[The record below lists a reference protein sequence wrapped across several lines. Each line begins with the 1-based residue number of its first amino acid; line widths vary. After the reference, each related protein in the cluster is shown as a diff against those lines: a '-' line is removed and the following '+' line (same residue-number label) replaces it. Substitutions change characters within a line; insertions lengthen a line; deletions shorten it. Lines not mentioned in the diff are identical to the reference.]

1 MQYPT
6 CILNATDHDKLYTET
21 RLISIHDMEYYLW
34 VSISSNIAKYYKLY
48 EVEEVGTNTKAICIK
63 DVVTHESN
71 RPWYRFD
78 SMFLNRDPGQHVYC
92 MKMVNTQN
100 NNTYNQYF
108 SYILQKEDT
117 DKPYVYV

>member
-1 MQYPT
+1 M
-6 CILNATDHDKLYTET
+6 
-21 RLISIHDMEYYLW
+21 SIP
-34 VSISSNIAKYYKLY
+34 SNIAKYYKLY
-48 EVEEVGTNTKAICIK
+48 EAEEVGINTKDICIK
-63 DVVTHESN
+63 DVVTHECN

-117 DKPYVYV
+117 DKPYVYMQKDSE